1 MAVRSNQKLEYFD
14 LGNANGNNVVEI
26 RFNGDAIAHG

>member
-14 LGNANGNNVVEI
+14 LGNSDGKNVVEVQ
-26 RFNGDAIAHG
+26 FDGDIIAHG